1 MVVEGKHSLISSLSL
16 FALSYG
22 LERHAARCPRTFNFL
37 NPDGYFYSGAASLEA
52 GGADSV
58 CLSGSHL
65 NPVEI
70 KISAAHPRPDS
81 GPAPRPRATASKEC
95 RQLGAAPV
103 GGGRRS

>member
-70 KISAAHPRPDS
+70 KISAAHPRPDQRP
-81 GPAPRPRATASKEC
+81 GQEPQPARS
-95 RQLGAAPV
+95 AAN
-103 GGGRRS
+103 